1 MSQPIEEYKLMYVPM
16 EAYNKLRDEIAEANG
31 KLEERDRWINALLE
45 NASLKRRIA
54 DLEEYAEEERRDA
67 DKDKERR
74 AADKEEERR
83 VADKERG
90 ALSPP
95 VPIPIKRSS
104 PFSDNIKAGLC
115 GCGLAYNHNAK

>member
-16 EAYNKLRDEIAEANG
+16 EAYNKLRDEIAEAKG

-54 DLEEYAEEERRDA
+54 DLEEDAEEERRRIADLEEDA

-74 AADKEEERR
+74 AAVKDKERR
-83 VADKERG
+83 AADKERCRP
-90 ALSPP
+90 L
-95 VPIPIKRSS
+95 
-104 PFSDNIKAGLC
+104 F
-115 GCGLAYNHNAK
+115 